1 MRVGPASEDRGDFD
15 RLLPRLRSRGG
26 NSPNPNDPLEDSVG
40 RREPLEVGDLDISSG
55 GSPPNDGRLP
65 NSA

>member
-1 MRVGPASEDRGDFD
+1 MGPASEDRGDFD

-26 NSPNPNDPLEDSVG
+26 SSSNPNDPLEDKVG
-40 RREPLEVGDLDISSG
+40 RREPLEVDDLDISSG
-55 GSPPNDGRLP
+55 GRPPNDGRLP